1 MGFVVV
7 FLLGATPDQDV
18 QRKVLAENDI
28 YGDVVQGDFIE
39 SYENLTYKT
48 AMMIRWT
55 RAKCS
60 KAEFVLKID
69 DDMILSVWD
78 FAVILKGLE
87 GIKHSMWGYLYR
99 HHGPNRNVSSKWYVS
114 EEEYAPDTYPDF
126 LSGTGYLISG
136 DAISAL
142 DDVIHDECFFPLE
155 DIYLTAIVAER
166 AQGDFIDCY
175 ENLTYKTTMLI
186 RWTRAKCSKAEF
198 GLKIDG
204 DMILSVY
211 DLAVVVNGLEGFKRS
226 MWSYFYRDHGPNRN
240 VDCKLYGSHEEY
252 EPDTYPD
259 FSGTGYLIS
268 GDAISALDDVIY
280 P

>member
-1 MGFVVV
+1 MAIRDTWGGTALKMGFVVV
-7 FLLGATPDQDV
+7 FLLGATPDHEV

-166 AQGDFIDCY
+166 AQVRRLHLNGFSNEHIGYYQPCSIPIVV
-175 ENLTYKTTMLI
+175 TSHG
-186 RWTRAKCSKAEF
+186 WSPRALREQWKF
-198 GLKIDG
+198 
-204 DMILSVY
+204 
-211 DLAVVVNGLEGFKRS
+211 AVDRLNFTLCVGINKHQMVS
-226 MWSYFYRDHGPNRN
+226 
-240 VDCKLYGSHEEY
+240 
-252 EPDTYPD
+252 
-259 FSGTGYLIS
+259 
-268 GDAISALDDVIY
+268 
-280 P
+280 